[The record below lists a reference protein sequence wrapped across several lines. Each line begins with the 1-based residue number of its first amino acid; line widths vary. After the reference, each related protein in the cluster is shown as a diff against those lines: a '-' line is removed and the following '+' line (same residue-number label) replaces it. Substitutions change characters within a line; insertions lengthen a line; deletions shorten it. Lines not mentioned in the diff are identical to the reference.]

1 MSVKAVESET
11 GTPETQTRPSELI
24 YRLEDK
30 PPLPQTL
37 FAACQHLLAMF
48 VAVITPAL
56 LICQALG
63 LPAADTQH
71 IISMSLFASGVASII
86 QIKAWGPVGSGLLS
100 IQGTSFNFVSPL
112 IMGGMAL
119 KNGGADIPTMMA
131 ALFGTLMLA
140 SCTEMLISRGL
151 HLARRVITPL
161 VSGVVVMIIG
171 LSLIQVGLTSIG
183 GGYAAINNHTF
194 GSPSNLL
201 LAGAVLV
208 VIIALNRQRNPYLR
222 VASLVIA
229 MAVGYLLAWFMGMLP
244 ENITPTN
251 TDLLMVPTPLYYGLG
266 IDWSLL
272 IPLMLIFMVTSLET
286 IGDITATSDVS
297 EQPVSGPLYIK
308 RLKGG
313 VLANGLNSFVSA
325 VFNTFPNSCFGQ
337 NNGVIQLTGVASRY
351 VGFVVA
357 LMLIILGLFPA
368 VSGFVQHI
376 PEPVLGGATI
386 VMFGTIAA
394 SGVRIVSRE
403 PLNRRAILI
412 IALSLAVGLGIAQ
425 QPLILQFAPDWLK
438 TLLASGI
445 AAGGITAIVLNLVF
459 PEEPPADKR

>member
-1 MSVKAVESET
+1 MSVNAIEPADAQPVAQ
-11 GTPETQTRPSELI
+11 TQNSELI
-24 YRLEDK
+24 YRLEDR

-63 LPAADTQH
+63 LPAQDTQH

-100 IQGTSFNFVSPL
+100 IQGTSFNFVAP
-112 IMGGMAL
+112 
-119 KNGGADIPTMMA
+119 
-131 ALFGTLMLA
+131 LMLA
-140 SCTEMLISRGL
+140 SCTEMVLSRIL
-151 HLARRVITPL
+151 HLARRIITPL

-183 GGYAAINNHTF
+183 GGYAAMSDNTF
-194 GSPSNLL
+194 GAPKNLL
-201 LAGAVLV
+201 LAGVVLA
-208 VIIALNRQRNPYLR
+208 IIILLNRQRNPYLR

-229 MAVGYLLAWFMGMLP
+229 MAAGYLLAWFMGMLP
-244 ENITPTN
+244 ENNAPVSQDI
-251 TDLLMVPTPLYYGLG
+251 LMVPTPLYYGLG
-266 IDWSLL
+266 IDWNLL
-272 IPLMLIFMVTSLET
+272 LPLMLVFMITSLET

-297 EQPVSGPLYIK
+297 EQPVSGPLYMK

-357 LMLIILGLFPA
+357 LMLIVLGLFPA

-376 PEPVLGGATI
+376 PEPVLGGATL

-412 IALSLAVGLGIAQ
+412 IALSLAVGLGVSQ
-425 QPLILQFAPDWLK
+425 QPQILQFAPEWVK
-438 TLLASGI
+438 NLLSSGI
-445 AAGGITAIVLNLVF
+445 AAGGITAIVLNLILP
-459 PEEPPADKR
+459 PEKP